1 MSFSKGPLRCK
12 LLAMSANAS
21 RLVEQFI
28 QDYGPFDAFAETR
41 LQNASTSLQLQVL
54 RTIAL
59 TGGLAV
65 RAETSPSTRSAAV
78 LEVLREAGKIAA
90 AVEWHQR
97 QRAPLCSSGS
107 TGCTGLI
114 SALAVEH
121 RRARAPHCASL
132 CQCWAP
138 LATNHPWCCNGKG
151 KCEQDPRRGIH
162 GVYHFCDPCRRARY
176 EVNKHE
182 RRWKRDFLR
191 STSASPKMR
200 CSPPYFFQM
209 RL

>member
-12 LLAMSANAS
+12 LLAMSANRCAP

-65 RAETSPSTRSAAV
+65 RGETINFPSTRSAAV
-78 LEVLREAGKIAA
+78 LEVLQEASKIAA
-90 AVEWHQR
+90 
-97 QRAPLCSSGS
+97 PSSGR

-114 SALAVEH
+114 SALAVESQ
-121 RRARAPHCASL
+121 RAPELHCVSL
-132 CQCWAP
+132 CQCLAP
-138 LATNHPWCCNGKG
+138 LATNHPGCCNGKE
-151 KCEQDPRRGIH
+151 KCERDPRRGIH
-162 GVYHFCDPCRRARY
+162 GVYHFCEPCRRARY

-182 RRWKRDFLR
+182 RRWKRDLLGSE

-200 CSPPYFFQM
+200 CLPPYFFQM
-209 RL
+209 HL